1 MNMASTF
8 PHSGRILVVDDQT
21 ANLRVVSTLLTRYG
35 YEVSTAENGEAMLA
49 ACKVQMPDLV
59 LLDML
64 MPLMDGFEVL
74 KRMKED
80 EVLMR
85 VPVIC
90 LTAMQD
96 RDLLVRAFEAGAVDY
111 ITKPFLA
118 EELLAR
124 VSAHVGLKLTRDRL
138 ERVASERQ
146 SLVNLVAHDLK
157 NPLTSIMFAS
167 EVIIHDGCKPERVP
181 RYLEMIHESAND
193 AVDYIRRY
201 LESQDPHK
209 AAALN
214 AEHTGAGLNDTLE
227 WLRSRYELQCESK
240 GLAFNT
246 VTVPEEL
253 TTAIDAMVLRQVCEN
268 LITNALKYAKEGGEL
283 TISARVGAPGFGV
296 IMAEDRG
303 PGIPAHK
310 QRELFKPFTRL
321 TEDEEHAQISTGLG
335 LSLARQIIARF
346 GGQLFYE
353 DREGG
358 GSRFVIELPLR
369 S

>member
-1 MNMASTF
+1 MASTF
-8 PHSGRILVVDDQT
+8 PHSGRILIVDDQA
-21 ANLRVVSTLLTRYG
+21 ANLRVVSTLLTRNG
-35 YEVSTAENGEAMLA
+35 YEVDTAENGEAMFA
-49 ACKVQMPDLV
+49 ACKTQMPDLV

-64 MPLMDGFEVL
+64 MPMMDGFEVL
-74 KRMKED
+74 TRMKQD

-96 RDLLVRAFEAGAVDY
+96 RDLLIRACEAGAVDY
-111 ITKPFLA
+111 ITKPFLS

-193 AVDYIRRY
+193 AVGYIRRY

-209 AAALN
+209 AGLDNAAN
-214 AEHTGAGLNDTLE
+214 IGAGLNETLE

-240 GLAFNT
+240 GLALSIVNAAED
-246 VTVPEEL
+246 VLV
-253 TTAIDAMVLRQVCEN
+253 AIDAMVLHQVCEN
-268 LITNALKYAKEGGEL
+268 LITNALKYATEGGEL
-283 TISARVGAPGFGV
+283 KLTARKGAPGFGV
-296 IMAEDRG
+296 ITAEDRG

-310 QRELFKPFTRL
+310 QRELFKAFIRL
-321 TEDEEHAQISTGLG
+321 TDEEEHAEMSSGLG
-335 LSLARQIIARF
+335 LSLARQIVSRF

-358 GSRFVIELPLR
+358 GSRFVVELPLR

>member
-1 MNMASTF
+1 MAGTF
-8 PHSGRILVVDDQT
+8 PHSGRILVVDDQA
-21 ANLRVVSTLLTRYG
+21 ANLRVVSTLLTRNG
-35 YEVSTAENGEAMLA
+35 YEVATAENGEAMFE
-49 ACKVQMPDLV
+49 ACKTQMPDLI

-64 MPLMDGFEVL
+64 MPMMDGFEVL
-74 KRMKED
+74 IRMKQD
-80 EVLMR
+80 DALMR

-96 RDLLVRAFEAGAVDY
+96 RDLLVRAFETGAVDY
-111 ITKPFLA
+111 ITKPFLS

-193 AVDYIRRY
+193 AVQYIRRY

-209 AAALN
+209 AGMDNAAN
-214 AEHTGAGLNDTLE
+214 VGAGLNETLE

-240 GLAFNT
+240 GLSFSIINA
-246 VTVPEEL
+246 PENMMV
-253 TTAIDAMVLRQVCEN
+253 AIDAMVLHQVCEN
-268 LITNALKYAKEGGEL
+268 LITNALKYATNGGEL
-283 TISARVGAPGFGV
+283 KLTARKGAPGFGV
-296 IMAEDRG
+296 ITAEDRG

-310 QRELFKPFTRL
+310 QRELFKAFIRL
-321 TEDEEHAQISTGLG
+321 TDEEEHAAMSSGLG
-335 LSLARQIIARF
+335 LSLARQIVSRF

-369 S
+369 N

>member
-1 MNMASTF
+1 MASTI
-8 PHSGRILVVDDQT
+8 PHSGRILVVDDQD
-21 ANLRVVSTLLTRYG
+21 ANLRVVSTLLTRNG
-35 YEVSTAENGEAMLA
+35 YEVATAENGEAMFA
-49 ACKVQMPDLV
+49 ACEVQMPDLI

-64 MPLMDGFEVL
+64 MPMMDGFDVL
-74 KRMKED
+74 TRMKQD
-80 EVLMR
+80 EALMR

-146 SLVNLVAHDLK
+146 NLVNLVAHDLK

-193 AVDYIRRY
+193 AVVYIRRY
-201 LESQDPHK
+201 LESQDPHNVAMDN
-209 AAALN
+209 AA
-214 AEHTGAGLNDTLE
+214 HTGAGLNDTLD

-240 GLAFNT
+240 GLAMQV
-246 VTVPEEL
+246 VTVPEER
-253 TTAIDAMVLRQVCEN
+253 TAAVDAMVLRQVCEN
-268 LITNALKYAKEGGEL
+268 LITNALKYATEGGEL
-283 TISARVGAPGFGV
+283 KLTARTGAPGFGV

-303 PGIPAHK
+303 PGIPSHK
-310 QRELFKPFTRL
+310 QRELFKAFTRL
-321 TEDEEHAQISTGLG
+321 SDDDTHAEMSNGLG
-335 LSLARQIIARF
+335 LSLARQIISRF

-358 GSRFVIELPLR
+358 GSRFVVELPLR
-369 S
+369 A

>member
-1 MNMASTF
+1 MASTL
-8 PHSGRILVVDDQT
+8 PHSGRILVVDDQV
-21 ANLRVVSTLLTRYG
+21 ANLRVVSTLLTRNG
-35 YEVSTAENGEAMLA
+35 YEVATAENGEAMFA
-49 ACKVQMPDLV
+49 ACQVQMPDLI

-64 MPLMDGFEVL
+64 MPMMDGFDVL
-74 KRMKED
+74 ARMKQD
-80 EVLMR
+80 EALMR

-96 RDLLVRAFEAGAVDY
+96 RDLLVRAFETGAVDY
-111 ITKPFLA
+111 ITKPFLS

-167 EVIIHDGCKPERVP
+167 EVIIHEGCKPERVP

-193 AVDYIRRY
+193 AVVYIRRY
-201 LESQDPHK
+201 LESQDPHN
-209 AAALN
+209 AAMDN
-214 AEHTGAGLNDTLE
+214 AAHTGAGLNDTLD

-240 GLAFNT
+240 GLAMH
-246 VTVPEEL
+246 VVKVPEEL
-253 TTAIDAMVLRQVCEN
+253 TAAVDAMVLRQVCEN
-268 LITNALKYAKEGGEL
+268 LITNALKYATEGGEL
-283 TISARVGAPGFGV
+283 KLTARVGAPGFGV

-303 PGIPAHK
+303 SGIPSHK
-310 QRELFKPFTRL
+310 QRELFKAFTRL
-321 TEDEEHAQISTGLG
+321 SDDEAHAEMSSGLG
-335 LSLARQIIARF
+335 LSLARQIISRF

-358 GSRFVIELPLR
+358 GSRFVVELPLR
-369 S
+369 